1 MHTIFEEENK
11 IQLLKGQ
18 HYNNFFYK
26 RKKKKHIQNFY
37 LSQFRNSTFPQNN
50 LKALTKKK
58 NALKFEFSER
68 T

>member
-26 RKKKKHIQNFY
+26 RKKKKTD
-37 LSQFRNSTFPQNN
+37 S
-50 LKALTKKK
+50 
-58 NALKFEFSER
+58 EFLFV
-68 T
+68 TI

>member
-26 RKKKKHIQNFY
+26 RKKKKQIQNFY
-37 LSQFRNSTFPQNN
+37 LSQFKYSTFPQNN
-50 LKALTKKK
+50 LKALTKTKK
-58 NALKFEFSER
+58 CIKI
-68 T
+68 

>member
-26 RKKKKHIQNFY
+26 RKKKNIFRISICHNLEIQ
-37 LSQFRNSTFPQNN
+37 LFP
-50 LKALTKKK
+50 KT
-58 NALKFEFSER
+58 

>member
-26 RKKKKHIQNFY
+26 REKKKTD
-37 LSQFRNSTFPQNN
+37 S
-50 LKALTKKK
+50 
-58 NALKFEFSER
+58 EFLFV
-68 T
+68 TI